1 MTCGDVNAGRRRA
14 VIGIIGGLLKKLA
27 LLAPDPSR
35 PGYEG
40 PVLIQGNPVFHAAQ
54 DQEALAGQIFFENYL
69 SPAFAE
75 VAAALPFCPDNID
88 KLDNFA
94 DAASEYLADRE
105 KAETGEGR
113 GSLAA
118 CKLRALRGGFNFHAA
133 ISSAHDSALE
143 AFRTDLPRR
152 RVLEKELAHFGREL
166 LCPAIS

>member
-1 MTCGDVNAGRRRA
+1 MTCGVVNAGRRRA

-40 PVLIQGNPVFHAAQ
+40 PVLIHGNPVFHAAQ
-54 DQEALAGQIFFENYL
+54 DHEAMAGQIFFDNYL
-69 SPAFAE
+69 TPAFAE
-75 VAAALPFCPDNID
+75 AASAVPFCPDNLH
-88 KLDNFA
+88 KLDNYA

-118 CKLRALRGGFNFHAA
+118 CKLRELHKGFNFHAA
-133 ISSAHDSALE
+133 LSTAQDAALE
-143 AFRTDLPRR
+143 AFRADLPRR
-152 RVLEKELAHFGREL
+152 RVIEKELAHFGREL
-166 LCPAIS
+166 LCPAML